1 MPFGSSANSED
12 VIFRY
17 PPRLDTFRRPIPGTG
32 RDVLVPDCLFAP
44 GAGREIE
51 VNANQVQADGTLFA
65 PPESPEITAHD
76 QVVIRDE
83 VYDVAEKPRYWMN
96 EGYEIPV
103 KLVTG

>member
-1 MPFGSSANSED
+1 MPFGSSANSEP
-12 VIFRY
+12 VVFRY
-17 PPRLDTFRRPIPGTG
+17 PPRLDVFREPIPGTG
-32 RDVLVPDCLFAP
+32 RDVLVEDCLFAP

-51 VNANQVQADGTLFA
+51 VNANQVRADGTLFA
-65 PPESPEITAHD
+65 PPDAPEITAHD

-103 KLVTG
+103 RLVTG